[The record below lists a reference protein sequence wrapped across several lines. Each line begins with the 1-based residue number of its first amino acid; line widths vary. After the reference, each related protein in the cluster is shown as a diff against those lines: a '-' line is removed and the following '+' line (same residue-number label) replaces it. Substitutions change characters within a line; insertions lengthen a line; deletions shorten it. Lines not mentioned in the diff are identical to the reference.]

1 MTTMAWPAHEVF
13 WGEQGMGVGGDV
25 VEEKKQA
32 SGARRTRTPVRRLGL
47 PLFPQNPR

>member
-32 SGARRTRTPVRRLGL
+32 SGAHERTPVRLGL